1 MGRQCGSGKRPVILA
16 QGACAFAWFVDYSAD
31 RLLGNQVHTAMFKHF
46 RTAAAVAFL
55 TLAAYA
61 TAQELAGDHPDT
73 YVVKKGDTL
82 WDISARFLKKPWL
95 WPEIWQANP
104 QIANPHLIYPGDIIS
119 LAYLDRVAVQP
130 GPRQEAPL
138 TGLPLA
144 DIEPFL
150 RNMRVV
156 DSFED
161 LPYVVGLQEDRLR
174 AFGDLDV
181 YAVGLE
187 APQLGQRYAVVRP
200 TKLYDEPKPSSDLD
214 PRGRRILGE
223 GSLWKQTQVPN
234 EHSDFLGYELEQ
246 MGVGA
251 ITAVDADGEV
261 ATLKLE
267 GNGREVRAGDR
278 LIPVEV
284 QPYDLQFFPH
294 PPKTP
299 LVDGKVR
306 VMSVADTLSHGG
318 AHDVIAI
325 SGGSR
330 EGLDN
335 GTVLSIWRPGSYKLD
350 PFKGPSSR
358 IDEIKKPGQGRN
370 KLPDQY
376 TAHVMLFKTYEKVSY
391 GLIMEGSAP
400 SRVGYFLRDPDAGQ
414 GATATASLH

>member
-1 MGRQCGSGKRPVILA
+1 
-16 QGACAFAWFVDYSAD
+16 
-31 RLLGNQVHTAMFKHF
+31 MFKHF

-55 TLAAYA
+55 TLATYA
-61 TAQELAGDHPDT
+61 TAQEMAGNHPDT

-119 LAYLDRVAVQP
+119 LAYLDRVATVQP

-138 TGLPLA
+138 SGVPLS
-144 DIEPFL
+144 DVEPFL
-150 RNMRVV
+150 RNMRIV
-156 DSFED
+156 DSFEE
-161 LPYVVGLQEDRLR
+161 LPYIAGLQDDRLR
-174 AFGDLDV
+174 AFGDQDV
-181 YAVGLE
+181 YALNLE
-187 APQLGQRYAVVRP
+187 APQVGQRYAIVRP
-200 TKLYDEPKPSSDLD
+200 TKLYDEPKPSYDLD
-214 PRGRRILGE
+214 ARGDYTRGE
-223 GSLWKQTQVPN
+223 GSLWKQTEVPN
-234 EHSDFLGYELEQ
+234 ENSDFLGYELEQ
-246 MGVGA
+246 MSIGTV
-251 ITAVDADGEV
+251 TAVDPDGN
-261 ATLKLE
+261 ASTLKLE

-278 LIPVEV
+278 LIPVEA

-294 PPKTP
+294 SPKTP

-306 VMSVADTLSHGG
+306 IMSVADAMQYGG
-318 AHDVIAI
+318 AHDVVAI

-350 PFKGPSSR
+350 PFKGETSR
-358 IDEIKKPGQGRN
+358 IAETKKSGQGRN

-376 TAHVMLFKTYEKVSY
+376 TAHVMIFKTYEKVSY

-400 SRVGYFLRDPDAGQ
+400 SRIGYFLRDPDAGQ
-414 GATATASLH
+414 ASTATASLH